1 MASLLPSEPPSR
13 IAKTAPTALAIGFCV
28 RNMAVSGYSSI
39 TALSGDESAALPP
52 NPGVHSTLADTAR
65 RSNEAFEFITSKDE
79 ASRRKARSHV
89 MRDFMRRKRS
99 RSGRSPLDQ
108 GEIGSA
114 PPSSN
119 MTDMQFKW
127 KSASRKRG
135 ASSRNVRFMASKGH
149 ASAQGEESAVDSPAD
164 PPIRPLSQPGFQQ
177 TSRGSGQQTQNVAE
191 FPGLRG
197 RHAASHFNPFP
208 SHMWKVDFDDHRV
221 MHHYVFSQPCS
232 ILHLVAVQTVTP
244 SKLILRL
251 APNPGNIFTHQI
263 PNVVGSRHLSL
274 DHSSL
279 DPTHSFAHKAN
290 ALGILRDVLRRGQY
304 NDSTI
309 PSLLLV
315 AGLIFVED
323 RCGHRHAVDMHRNG
337 LIHLVKAYGG
347 MSAISQ
353 HRIIERLVYWVDY
366 TTSPNPSIPCSLPW
380 LAYPYLDI
388 NISYAEIFMTKTSQ
402 TLPSGNP
409 QSIQANTNTSTST
422 RVDTPR
428 PDLLRYILST
438 CDEFLCFMQHMCWL
452 TLQTSIQSKSLNPPA
467 AILHRAATFKIG
479 SPLHSLLSSPG
490 STTTTPT
497 STNIS
502 NSAITESQNITT
514 DYARMSSLLYLN
526 LALWDFRNDPTGL
539 SRFLT
544 YLSSQLQTPEQ
555 QQQPLDPSQIQHH
568 GTILAP
574 ESLLWI
580 CLLADN
586 LQFGTNEVQCSQR
599 LWFTGRLLRTVKRVD
614 KVVFRHIQEL
624 LVGFLA
630 LDVPVDGNRMLVW
643 EVEKVRESILGE
655 LYVRA

>member
-1 MASLLPSEPPSR
+1 MAGGPESGAGLEGSSGHLTGEAESPPASPLPGS
-13 IAKTAPTALAIGFCV
+13 TATLA
-28 RNMAVSGYSSI
+28 SQ
-39 TALSGDESAALPP
+39 ALSGDESAALPP

-127 KSASRKRG
+127 KSASRKRD

-149 ASAQGEESAVDSPAD
+149 ASAQGGESAVDSPAD

-177 TSRGSGQQTQNVAE
+177 TSRGSGQQT
-191 FPGLRG
+191 RG

-221 MHHYVFSQPCS
+221 MHHY
-232 ILHLVAVQTVTP
+232 
-244 SKLILRL
+244 
-251 APNPGNIFTHQI
+251 
-263 PNVVGSRHLSL
+263 
-274 DHSSL
+274 HSSL

-337 LIHLVKAYGG
+337 LIQLVKAYGG
-347 MSAISQ
+347 MSVISQ

-388 NISYAEIFMTKTSQ
+388 NICYAEIFRTKTSQ

-452 TLQTSIQSKSLNPPA
+452 TIQTSIQSKSLNPPA

-490 STTTTPT
+490 STTMTPT

-614 KVVFRHIQEL
+614 RVVFQHIQEL
-624 LVGFLA
+624 LIGFLA
-630 LDVPVDGNRMLVW
+630 LNVSVDGNQMLVW
-643 EVEKVRESILGE
+643 EVEKVRESILGG